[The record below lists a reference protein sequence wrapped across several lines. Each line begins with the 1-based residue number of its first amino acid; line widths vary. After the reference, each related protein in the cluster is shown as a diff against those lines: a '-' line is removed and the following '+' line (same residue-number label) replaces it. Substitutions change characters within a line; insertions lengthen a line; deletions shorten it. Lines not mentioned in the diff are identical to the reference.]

1 MSINILSKKKKTKE
15 DYFSLMNFIRN
26 ILDFESVLYHYD
38 LEYSNLKDFPMDFYK
53 FLDVNHFFTID
64 QKSTL
69 LNLLRDDSLYNIS
82 DFMDVLVKDYSSD
95 YSDVSTLNIKQFESI
110 LCLFFEKHQKFGDSI
125 FEDIIADITSVNWE
139 YLFSIVPE
147 IEYEEPPIQND
158 EYNIKLKDLNAMKNA
173 IEDLDNLIG
182 EEDKILKDIIDSLK
196 KITERIV

>member
-1 MSINILSKKKKTKE
+1 MSINIFSKKKKTKE
-15 DYFSLMNFIRN
+15 DYFSLMNFIKN

-38 LEYSNLKDFPMDFYK
+38 LEYSNLKDFPMDFYN

>member
-182 EEDKILKDIIDSLK
+182 EEDKILKDINDSLK

>member
-1 MSINILSKKKKTKE
+1 MSINIFSKKKKTKE

-95 YSDVSTLNIKQFESI
+95 YNDVSTLNIKQFESI

>member
-1 MSINILSKKKKTKE
+1 MSINIFSKKKKTKE

-26 ILDFESVLYHYD
+26 TLDFESVLYHYD